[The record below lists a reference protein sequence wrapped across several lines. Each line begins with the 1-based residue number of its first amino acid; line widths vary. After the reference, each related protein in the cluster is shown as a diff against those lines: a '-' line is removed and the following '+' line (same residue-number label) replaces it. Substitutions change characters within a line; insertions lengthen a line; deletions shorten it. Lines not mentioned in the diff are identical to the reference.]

1 MPLRGKGFDMDYG
14 TGFVINIMKRKT
26 PKFVLLNNSE
36 MQKERLDLNN
46 RENLEGYL
54 SSKNMYLEMV
64 YQNYKQL
71 SKYIKVQVRKVRQ
84 EK

>member
-1 MPLRGKGFDMDYG
+1 
-14 TGFVINIMKRKT
+14 MKRKT

-54 SSKNMYLEMV
+54 SSKNMYLEIHKV

-71 SKYIKVQVRKVRQ
+71 PKYIKVQVRKVRQ